1 MPPKFPVP
9 IPSGESLVYVAP
21 EILNYT
27 GRLSADEY
35 LKSDI
40 YSLGIIL
47 YQLNFLQIPK
57 QQDIDKILT
66 QKLYNDSEISYGMT
80 DLLQRMLCNDP
91 IKRITAKQALVHQ
104 VFLKSKQTQGGNS
117 RYNFNKRPSKILQT
131 IVERTF
137 DHSELTNSNL
147 RSEEE
152 QKQHNSYFYN
162 MQQLQSEQ
170 NILQSLNSNH
180 NISLAKDNSI
190 QPNYPIINQPSGQYN
205 SFCSSPS
212 DQKKN
217 IFNNSNSNG
226 ANFSNSLGNASCSD
240 SQNFIQYPSNMK
252 TQINANVE
260 NLQFIGKDSIINKLN
275 GQEEEEEE
283 SITKESSFEDNN
295 LNQTEIQSTKQQDGN
310 KNSQKNSQVHSN
322 KMKESK
328 ESKESRLDTSDEMPE
343 QDDDYTYC
351 AASHLMKENIR
362 RTYPQYA
369 FISQISVQLDKMSS
383 IK

>member
-1 MPPKFPVP
+1 MPPKSPIP

-21 EILNYT
+21 EIINYT
-27 GRLSADEY
+27 GRLSIDDY

-47 YQLNFLQIPK
+47 YQLNFLSIPTQQQI
-57 QQDIDKILT
+57 DNILT
-66 QKLYNDSEISYGMT
+66 TKLYIDSDISYGMM
-80 DLLQRMLCNDP
+80 DLLQRMLCKDP
-91 IKRITAKQALVHQ
+91 LKRITAKQALVHQ
-104 VFLKSKQTQGGNS
+104 VFLKNKQTQGGNA

-147 RSEEE
+147 RSEDE

-162 MQQLQSEQ
+162 MQQLSSEQ

-190 QPNYPIINQPSGQYN
+190 QPNYSIINQPSGQYN

-217 IFNNSNSNG
+217 IFNNSNSIG
-226 ANFSNSLGNASCSD
+226 ANFSNSLGNASSSD
-240 SQNFIQYPSNMK
+240 SQNFIQYPSHMTPQTNP
-252 TQINANVE
+252 NAE
-260 NLQFIGKDSIINKLN
+260 NLQFMGKDAIINKIN

-295 LNQTEIQSTKQQDGN
+295 QNQNEIQSTKQQDGN
-310 KNSQKNSQVHSN
+310 KNSQKNSQIRSN

-328 ESKESRLDTSDEMPE
+328 ESRLDISDEMPE

-369 FISQISVQLDKMSS
+369 FISQLPFQLDKISQ

>member
-1 MPPKFPVP
+1 MPPKFPIP

-21 EILNYT
+21 EIINYT
-27 GRLSADEY
+27 GRLSVDDY

-47 YQLNFLQIPK
+47 YQLNFLQVPN
-57 QQDIDKILT
+57 QQQIDNILT
-66 QKLYNDSEISYGMT
+66 TKLYNDTDISYGMM
-80 DLLQRMLCNDP
+80 DLLQRMLCKDP
-91 IKRITAKQALVHQ
+91 LKRITAKQALVHQ
-104 VFLKSKQTQGGNS
+104 VFLKSRQTQGGNS
-117 RYNFNKRPSKILQT
+117 RYNFSKRPSKILQT

-137 DHSELTNSNL
+137 DHSELTSSNL
-147 RSEEE
+147 RSDDE

-162 MQQLQSEQ
+162 MQQIQSEQ
-170 NILQSLNSNH
+170 NILQLLNSNH
-180 NISLAKDNSI
+180 NISLTKDNSI
-190 QPNYPIINQPSGQYN
+190 QPNYSIVNQPSGQYN

-217 IFNNSNSNG
+217 IFNNSNSIG
-226 ANFSNSLGNASCSD
+226 ANFSNSIGNASCSD
-240 SQNFIQYPSNMK
+240 SQNHIQYPSHSTTLTNP
-252 TQINANVE
+252 NSE
-260 NLQFIGKDSIINKLN
+260 NLQFIGKDAIINKMN

-283 SITKESSFEDNN
+283 SITKESSFEDNEQ
-295 LNQTEIQSTKQQDGN
+295 NQNETTQNTKQQDKS
-310 KNSQKNSQVHSN
+310 KNSQKNSQLHSN

-328 ESKESRLDTSDEMPE
+328 ESKLDTSDEMPE

-369 FISQISVQLDKMSS
+369 FISQIPLQLDKISQ